1 MKQELCNLD
10 FCFWKTNCFKTFL
23 NYNVGTITVKVRYQ
37 MNRKVSSKK
46 KEHTMLHSDFD
57 FFSLYIKIQS
67 KIGEVKK
74 KTQHILKWENL
85 STPIL

>member
-1 MKQELCNLD
+1 
-10 FCFWKTNCFKTFL
+10 
-23 NYNVGTITVKVRYQ
+23 
-37 MNRKVSSKK
+37 
-46 KEHTMLHSDFD
+46 MLHSDFD

-74 KTQHILKWENL
+74 KPQHILKWENL